1 VTIQLDLPPPKPKS
15 HRKVFAPQPF
25 WIVIIGALALVAGIA
40 LTLLA
45 ASSRD
50 QASNLAD
57 ETINLVEII
66 QSACASGQIP
76 TEYEFACVEASNTLE
91 TVEDIQNQQIVPGVS
106 GEVGSQ
112 GTQGT
117 QGEQGSS
124 GQSGPPGPVG
134 PPGLQGEPGIPGP
147 RGESGPAGPEG
158 AQGEP
163 GIDGDPGE
171 VGPPGIQGEA
181 GPSGSSGVDGDPG
194 PSGPQGDTGP
204 VGPEGSQGVQGP
216 QGEPPIGWTVN
227 RADGSTEECQRVDPF
242 DPASPQYTC
251 TVIASPIV
259 EGS

>member
-1 VTIQLDLPPPKPKS
+1 MTIQLDLPPAKPKS

-40 LTLLA
+40 LTMLA
-45 ASSRD
+45 SSSRD
-50 QASNLAD
+50 QASNLAS

-76 TEYEFACVEASNTLE
+76 TEYASACIEAGDTRE
-91 TVEDIQNQQIVPGVS
+91 AVEDIQNQQIVPGVS
-106 GEVGSQ
+106 GGI
-112 GTQGT
+112 GP
-117 QGEQGSS
+117 QGEQGSPGQQGEPGI
-124 GQSGPPGPVG
+124 GQSGPPGP
-134 PPGLQGEPGIPGP
+134 QGEPGIPGP

-163 GIDGDPGE
+163 GVDGDPGE

-181 GPSGSSGVDGDPG
+181 GPSGPSGVDGDPG

-227 RADGSTEECQRVDPF
+227 RADGSTEECQRADPF

-251 TVIASPIV
+251 TVIAPSPVI